1 MNNQRKIALI
11 AGIVFVMVLM
21 VWLFTGGGENSGKR
35 QRQAFVSSNWSSRF
49 QPFDKKPLG
58 LYLFNTLA
66 STHIDTNKSV
76 YVVRDWIELDSV
88 LINDSLPKTFMF
100 VGNNF
105 GLENSEMDSI
115 MSRVSDG
122 SRLFLSYNGLTENI
136 LPQFFYDYDEKFDY
150 TESINVFANKKKYH
164 MINLHQNDTIATE
177 WKAFGNIDPR
187 GNYKSLSSFMELDNF
202 IKMEH
207 GDGYVYLHTTPS
219 LYYNYQVKRKQ
230 GYRYTAYTLNQIPK
244 DQDIILLEL
253 GRLSDNFGNH
263 DVDDQ
268 DGADGKEDD
277 SYLRLI
283 FENPPLLIAL
293 LLGILGLV
301 LFVMFRSKRTQPI
314 VPYIDK
320 KKDMT
325 LAFAETITSI
335 YFAKRNPYGLLQ
347 VQRKNFFDTI
357 LKHFFIDLY
366 RKEGTREIEMLA
378 EKSNKSVAEITE
390 LVNLLET
397 KEAFSVTEQKVAE
410 IAKMKRKFYLD
421 TGIIS
426 EKALGRV
433 KESTMIYK
441 RALWVPSLMILGGL
455 FLIFFGFYYLI
466 QSIGVGIVLWP
477 IGMIAVALGI
487 IRVSKPFMIIDEKQI
502 TYYSP
507 FGRKK
512 VFERVDLVLTEVKE
526 KGVIL
531 NFTEDRKLIINNWDL
546 SLFDRKQFERFIS
559 KLHKQEL

>member
-1 MNNQRKIALI
+1 MNNQRKIGLI
-11 AGIVFVMVLM
+11 GGIVLVMILM
-21 VWLFTGGGENSGKR
+21 VWLFSSGGEDQGKR
-35 QRQAFVSSNWSSRF
+35 GRQPFVSSNWSSRF

-66 STHIDTNKSV
+66 SSHIDTNRSV

-88 LINDSLPKTFMF
+88 LVNDSLPKTFMF

-136 LPQFFYDYDEKFDY
+136 FPYFFRDYNEKYDYAE
-150 TESINVFANKKKYH
+150 TINVFANKKKFH
-164 MINLHQNDTIATE
+164 MINLYQNDTIATE
-177 WKAFGNIDPR
+177 WKAFGRIDPL
-187 GNYKSLSSFMELDNF
+187 GNYKALSSFMELDNF
-202 IKMEH
+202 IKMEYN
-207 GDGYVYLHTTPS
+207 GGYVYLHTTPS
-219 LYYNYQVKRKQ
+219 LFHNYQIKRKE
-230 GYRYTAYTLNQIPK
+230 GYRYAAYTLNQIPK

-253 GRLSDNFGNH
+253 GRLSDNFGQH
-263 DVDDQ
+263 DVDEQ
-268 DGADGKEDD
+268 EGADGKEDT

-283 FENPPLLIAL
+283 FENPTLLIAL
-293 LLGILGLV
+293 LLGIVGLI
-301 LFVMFRSKRTQPI
+301 LFVMFRSKRTRPI

-347 VQRKNFFDTI
+347 VQRKNFYDTI
-357 LKHFFIDLY
+357 QKHFFIDLY
-366 RKEGTREIEMLA
+366 RKEGTKEIEMLA
-378 EKSNKSVAEITE
+378 EKSNKSVKEITD
-390 LVNLLET
+390 LIHLFET
-397 KEAFSVTEQKVAE
+397 KEAFSVTEQKVSE
-410 IAKMKRKFYLD
+410 VAKIKRKFYLD

-426 EKALGRV
+426 EKTLGRV
-433 KESTMIYK
+433 QEMEMTFRRS
-441 RALWVPSLMILGGL
+441 LWIPSFLILGGL

-477 IGMIAVALGI
+477 IGIVAFALGV
-487 IRVSKPFMIIDEKQI
+487 IRMSKPFMIVDEAHI

-512 VFERVDLVLTEVKE
+512 VYNRTNLIRTEIKE

-531 NFTEDRKLIINNWDL
+531 NFTENRKLIINNWDL
-546 SLFDRKQFERFIS
+546 SRFDRKQFERFIS